1 MKKLVLLL
9 AIFALALV
17 GCGETVLDATKTEEQ
32 ITAEFEKAGSGTITS
47 VECPSDIEVK
57 AGTKFDCTVSRKGA
71 AETTVTLKIT
81 NEDADLEV
89 VDPGKAF
96 DDSSS

>member
-1 MKKLVLLL
+1 MKTLAALVAVALLV
-9 AIFALALV
+9 LV

-32 ITAEFEKAGSGTITS
+32 IKAEFEKAGSGKITS

-57 AGTKFDCTVSRKGA
+57 AGAKFDCTVSRKGA

-89 VDPGKAF
+89 LDPGKAF

>member
-32 ITAEFEKAGSGTITS
+32 ITAEFEKAGAGKITS

-57 AGTKFDCTVSRKGA
+57 AGAKFDCTVSRKGA

-96 DDSSS
+96 DGSSS